1 MARASLSEFA
11 AALSKPRTRG
21 ACYDVKV
28 HFPNPNGGE
37 GPHIWLAVNTLF
49 SDMYFCSATELPK
62 DFNQLK
68 LGETL
73 VLTDERIEDWMI
85 LTEGILYGGYSLR
98 ALRELLAP
106 EKRSQFDE
114 HMGVSEYR
122 DGVP

>member
-1 MARASLSEFA
+1 MNE
-11 AALSKPRTRG
+11 
-21 ACYDVKV
+21 
-28 HFPNPNGGE
+28 
-37 GPHIWLAVNTLF
+37 LF
-49 SDMYFCSATELPK
+49 GDMYFCSARELPK

-73 VLTDERIEDWMI
+73 ILTDERIEDWMI

-98 ALRELLAP
+98 ALRELLSP
-106 EKRSQFDE
+106 EKRRLFDE